1 MHSILLQSSCALWL
15 VMGTL
20 FQGWKKGSPVVE
32 VGCLLFIVCIAMF
45 LGLNLML
52 SFGWDLTVAERGG
65 SFLPAWLSVISSR
78 TLFIGWMN
86 KLSLLKI
93 LYTLKCFK
101 YISMHI
107 LRVSVCW
114 FSVGW
119 VTWSYLHCDI
129 TVPRAEAREGE
140 LSFRSWVI

>member
-1 MHSILLQSSCALWL
+1 MGEISLW
-15 VMGTL
+15 
-20 FQGWKKGSPVVE
+20 QKDE
-32 VGCLLFIVCIAMF
+32 VHFSQPGCLLSPLA
-45 LGLNLML
+45 
-52 SFGWDLTVAERGG
+52 
-65 SFLPAWLSVISSR
+65 
-78 TLFIGWMN
+78 LFIGWMN

-101 YISMHI
+101 YISMRI

-129 TVPRAEAREGE
+129 TVPRAEARGGE
-140 LSFRSWVI
+140 LSFRSWVIWNQCCPTARLHHRGKEHGSINRSEKKTLFLSQHYKSCLCQRRDTGECYVF